1 MINVRIELIARPGKQ
16 RELMQSICALRN
28 KIAAEDGC
36 IACTVYQNPDDL
48 DDFVIFEQWEDEL
61 PARAHIAS
69 ENLAVVAGAGAV
81 LSRKVSVSLSKDQAI
96 MAMEQQYR
104 KRFSKE
110 TLGNT
115 ESKNT

>member
-48 DDFVIFEQWEDEL
+48 DDFVIFEQWNGES
-61 PARAHIAS
+61 PARAHIES

-81 LSRKVSVSLSKDQAI
+81 LSRKVTVSLSKDPAI
-96 MAMEQQYR
+96 MAMEQQYQER
-104 KRFSKE
+104 IGKR
-110 TLGNT
+110 TLDNT
-115 ESKNT
+115 ESKDA